1 MAYTKN
7 QHVLSQWI
15 LRNFR
20 SDDTAQ
26 SPREKQRVWCHTVF
40 PGADGKNI
48 IRDIP
53 LPVSSVG
60 VCKDCF
66 RLTDGD
72 TGELFDIEHELSD
85 FERDMSVLVRDLV
98 HNHNF
103 ARLAECDNHDFP
115 VEKLAGFAVFQML
128 LNLNN
133 PQNGFAQKEAVF
145 QDVIAPVRARLP
157 ELISSTLSLP
167 DSQPALAARS
177 IYQKLIRI
185 ARSSSS
191 VEMKAKA
198 MFTVFSL
205 LALQGLP
212 TLMDPLDGLRES
224 AFGGIYR
231 IDIFHTGHAF
241 DSTAPRPVFT
251 VSANMF
257 CHLTEERLVFLPLAH
272 NLALRFH
279 RYPETGFFSPPDI
292 NVFSPEPRHL
302 ARQDPAR
309 VRVYRCSFDYID
321 QAVSVVNMF
330 NVGFSNI
337 IYSCWQLSDVEHYLK
352 LQSAQP
358 EDWYLPEHPVCQ
370 DLTGAQKG

>member
-1 MAYTKN
+1 MAYTRN

-20 SDDTAQ
+20 SDDTALK
-26 SPREKQRVWCHTVF
+26 PREKQRVWCHIVV
-40 PGADGKNI
+40 PGDDGKNI

-98 HNHNF
+98 HNHSF
-103 ARLAECDNHDFP
+103 ARLAECGRHDFP

-133 PQNGFAQKEAVF
+133 PQNGFAHKEAVF
-145 QDVIAPVRARLP
+145 QDVIAPVMARLP
-157 ELISSTLSLP
+157 QLISATLSLP
-167 DSQPALAARS
+167 GTRPALADRS
-177 IYQKLIRI
+177 IYRKLIRI
-185 ARSSSS
+185 ARSSSPDG
-191 VEMKAKA
+191 MKAKA
-198 MFTVFSL
+198 MFTVFCL
-205 LALQGLP
+205 LALQDLP
-212 TLMDPLDGLRES
+212 TLMDPLDVLRES
-224 AFGGIYR
+224 MFGGIHR
-231 IDIFHTGHAF
+231 IDILHTGHAF
-241 DSTAPRPVFT
+241 DSAAPRPVFT
-251 VSANMF
+251 VSANVF
-257 CHLTEERLVFLPLAH
+257 CHLTEEWVVYLPLAH

-279 RYPETGFFSPPDI
+279 RCPDAGFFSPPQI
-292 NVFSPEPRHL
+292 NMFSPEPRLL

-321 QAVSVVNMF
+321 MAVSEVNMF
-330 NVGFSNI
+330 NVGLSNV
-337 IYSCWQLSDVEHYLK
+337 IYSCWQLSDVEHYLA
-352 LQSAQP
+352 LQSAHP
-358 EDWYLPEHPVCQ
+358 DEWYLPAHPIRLDIAGMPQ
-370 DLTGAQKG
+370 G